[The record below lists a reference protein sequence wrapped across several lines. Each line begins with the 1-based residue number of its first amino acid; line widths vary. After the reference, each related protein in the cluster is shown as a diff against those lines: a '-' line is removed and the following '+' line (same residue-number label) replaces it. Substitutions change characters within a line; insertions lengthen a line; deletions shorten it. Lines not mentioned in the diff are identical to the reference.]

1 MNKSFW
7 ILIGVIFFTEY
18 CVGPFID
25 NLNDTLVKRFQIP
38 YVTAGEILI
47 IPYGLASILS
57 IALGKMLSIRPTW
70 RRKSFFLASLLYF
83 LGLAGLYFLPNIRKG
98 DKASSFHYVVIAFF
112 CIAMSFIFAEIY
124 SCLCSCII
132 YVVEK
137 KYLGTAWGV
146 IGSTLGF
153 S

>member
-98 DKASSFHYVVIAFF
+98 DNGFKFSLCCDSLFL
-112 CIAMSFIFAEIY
+112 Y
-124 SCLCSCII
+124 SYELYICRNLFLSLFLHHLCC
-132 YVVEK
+132 
-137 KYLGTAWGV
+137 
-146 IGSTLGF
+146 
-153 S
+153 